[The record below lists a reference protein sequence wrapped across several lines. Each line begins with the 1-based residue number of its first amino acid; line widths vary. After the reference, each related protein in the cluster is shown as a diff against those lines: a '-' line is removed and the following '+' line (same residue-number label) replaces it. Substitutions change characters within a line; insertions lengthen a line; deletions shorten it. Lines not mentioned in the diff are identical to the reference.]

1 MGRSSSILLVMALF
15 CVSAASRVAAQAQST
30 RVGADMA
37 VAQASDRPEPDAFPG
52 SAPYP
57 IGGPGLQVP
66 PPPFA
71 FAPPPCIRPMIIQV
85 GRGLAHAAKTKIVY
99 GARPPC
105 G

>member
-1 MGRSSSILLVMALF
+1 MGRSSSILLVFALF
-15 CVSAASRVAAQAQST
+15 CMSSTSRVAAQTQPT
-30 RVGADMA
+30 PVGADMA
-37 VAQASDRPEPDAFPG
+37 VAQAFDRLEPDAGPG

-99 GARPPC
+99 GVRPPC